1 MHLFCHAQAILQIVI
16 IKIVCSVLRFVLHLR
31 RDMPNFAVGQI
42 IWIMEDFFA
51 NRRSIRR
58 YADQPV
64 SDALLDELFAKAFR
78 ASNTGNMQVY
88 SVIVTRDAAQKAAL
102 APLHFNQPMVRQ
114 APVVLTFCADF
125 HRFSEWCRL
134 SDADPGYDNFLSF
147 YTATVDAMLAAQNFA
162 ALAEQAGLGLCF
174 LGTTNYN
181 ADGIIDVLGLPELV
195 FPVTTVTL
203 GYPAETPEQCE
214 RLPIEAIVHRERYAK
229 QDVKA
234 LYAAKEAL
242 EANRAFVSENH
253 KKTLAQ
259 VFTDIRYT
267 RENNEHFSQA
277 LKAAMLRQG
286 FKL

>member
-1 MHLFCHAQAILQIVI
+1 M
-16 IKIVCSVLRFVLHLR
+16 KK
-31 RDMPNFAVGQI
+31 
-42 IWIMEDFFA
+42 DFFE

-58 YADQPV
+58 YADKPV
-64 SDALLDELFAKAFR
+64 DDDLLNELFAKAFR

-102 APLHFNQPMVRQ
+102 APLHFNQPMVWQ

-125 HRFSEWCRL
+125 HRFSQWCRL
-134 SDADPGYDNFLSF
+134 SEADPGYDNFLSF
-147 YTATVDAMLAAQNFA
+147 YTASVDAMLAAQNFA

-195 FPVTTVTL
+195 FPVTTLTL
-203 GYPAETPEQCE
+203 GYTAECTGQCE
-214 RLPIEAIVHRERYAK
+214 RLPLEAVVHAETYNLQ

-242 EANRAFVSENH
+242 EANQAFVRENH

-277 LKAAMLRQG
+277 LKAAVLRQG
-286 FKL
+286 FKI